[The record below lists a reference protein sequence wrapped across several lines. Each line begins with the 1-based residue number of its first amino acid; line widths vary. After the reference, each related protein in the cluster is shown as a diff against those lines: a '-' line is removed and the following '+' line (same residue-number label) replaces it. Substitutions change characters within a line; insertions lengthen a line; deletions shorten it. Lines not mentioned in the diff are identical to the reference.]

1 SKLADGT
8 KLTPLAPVILGLV
21 PRIFWQQDTNLVN
34 KLALLLNKSW
44 FTQDSWDKP
53 KNDWCRGRGFSM
65 VISKQRSVAF
75 CNKVMDTRLPQPAG
89 CGDKY
94 DVSSLCSRLLRRCI
108 PRNDAVTNGEGWHR
122 PWCDKILGTGPSM
135 TGGRGAGFVRLLRS
149 ARNDAE
155 RNNIAFKG
163 LDVVRQYA
171 ALLERRVQRGT
182 RARKALVVTRQAN
195 PLGRSMIEMLGV
207 LAIIAVLSVVGLD
220 GFSKAMRMYR
230 SAVQKE
236 TLEHLLANMVKIRNN
251 LNHEVKTFEN
261 ISYLFAAMGEL
272 PNGITFRDNRLYDK
286 SGNSFTVYFG
296 KNTWK
301 TPTGTASSF
310 EYHVRINWEQKDNS
324 TSPTAYDSC
333 INTLEVAKANSNE
346 VKTVTQFIGNSEAF
360 LSYDQS
366 NISWKNMTVTQMN
379 EVCKSCTAEKACS
392 LVLYIN
398 P

>member
-1 SKLADGT
+1 MK
-8 KLTPLAPVILGLV
+8 
-21 PRIFWQQDTNLVN
+21 N
-34 KLALLLNKSW
+34 KLFKGLSLSANPKHLIKGVFSAAQRVFAEFGAKNHTFENNKFRSNSIK
-44 FTQDSWDKP
+44 DS
-53 KNDWCRGRGFSM
+53 G
-65 VISKQRSVAF
+65 
-75 CNKVMDTRLPQPAG
+75 
-89 CGDKY
+89 
-94 DVSSLCSRLLRRCI
+94 LLRRCT
-108 PRNDAVTNGEGWHR
+108 PRNGVKKDDIDGKRDRILT
-122 PWCDKILGTGPSM
+122 KIT
-135 TGGRGAGFVRLLRS
+135 
-149 ARNDAE
+149 
-155 RNNIAFKG
+155 FKG
-163 LDVVRQYA
+163 LDVVRQCA

-182 RARKALVVTRQAN
+182 RARKALVVTRQTN

-272 PNGITFRDNRLYDK
+272 PNGITFKDNRLYDK

-346 VKTVTQFIGNSEAF
+346 IKTVTQFIGNSEAF

>member
-1 SKLADGT
+1 MLRVRGNNKPAGGT
-8 KLTPLAPVILGLV
+8 FPRFSASTFNVILRRYSLLEV
-21 PRIFWQQDTNLVN
+21 PRRRIHNAVAHAMSICV
-34 KLALLLNKSW
+34 AL
-44 FTQDSWDKP
+44 
-53 KNDWCRGRGFSM
+53 G
-65 VISKQRSVAF
+65 
-75 CNKVMDTRLPQPAG
+75 NKVMDTRLPQPVG
-89 CGDKY
+89 CSDKY
-94 DVSSLCSRLLRRCI
+94 DVPCWGSGLLRRCT
-108 PRNDAVTNGEGWHR
+108 PRNDVKKDDIDGKRDRILT
-122 PWCDKILGTGPSM
+122 KIT
-135 TGGRGAGFVRLLRS
+135 
-149 ARNDAE
+149 
-155 RNNIAFKG
+155 FKG

-171 ALLERRVQRGT
+171 LKLFETAESDVDKVVSSCEKNPSVRWRYMNFLRQRKTALD
-182 RARKALVVTRQAN
+182 A
-195 PLGRSMIEMLGV
+195 PLYAVSAGRSMIEMLGV

-346 VKTVTQFIGNSEAF
+346 IKTVTQFIGNSEAF

-392 LVLYIN
+392 LILYIN

>member
-1 SKLADGT
+1 
-8 KLTPLAPVILGLV
+8 
-21 PRIFWQQDTNLVN
+21 
-34 KLALLLNKSW
+34 
-44 FTQDSWDKP
+44 
-53 KNDWCRGRGFSM
+53 M
-65 VISKQRSVAF
+65 
-75 CNKVMDTRLPQPAG
+75 
-89 CGDKY
+89 
-94 DVSSLCSRLLRRCI
+94 LRC
-108 PRNDAVTNGEGWHR
+108 
-122 PWCDKILGTGPSM
+122 
-135 TGGRGAGFVRLLRS
+135 

-155 RNNIAFKG
+155 RNNITFNG
-163 LDVVRQYA
+163 LDVVRQCVSKFFKTAESGVDKVVSNCDKNPSSHWRYMNFLRQRKT
-171 ALLERRVQRGT
+171 ALDTPLYEFSLGRSLLPQCALDATGFLSDVYKRST
-182 RARKALVVTRQAN
+182 RAKKFLADDVQ
-195 PLGRSMIEMLGV
+195 GGKSMIEMLGV

-220 GFSKAMRMYR
+220 GFSKALRMYR

-272 PNGITFRDNRLYDK
+272 PNGITFRDSRLYDK

-346 VKTVTQFIGNSEAF
+346 IKTVTQFIGNSEAF

>member
-1 SKLADGT
+1 M
-8 KLTPLAPVILGLV
+8 
-21 PRIFWQQDTNLVN
+21 RE
-34 KLALLLNKSW
+34 
-44 FTQDSWDKP
+44 DSWDKP
-53 KNDWCRGRGFSM
+53 KNDWCWGLGVSLEA
-65 VISKQRSVAF
+65 SKQRSVAVG
-75 CNKVMDTRLPQPAG
+75 NKVMDTHLPQPAG

-94 DVSSLCSRLLRRCI
+94 DVSGWCWGRKLSAFCLSLKYPSPADKSAPSPAGGEGCGLLRRCT
-108 PRNDAVTNGEGWHR
+108 P
-122 PWCDKILGTGPSM
+122 
-135 TGGRGAGFVRLLRS
+135 
-149 ARNDAE
+149 RNDAE
-155 RNNIAFKG
+155 RNNIAFKA
-163 LDVVRQYA
+163 LDVVRQCASKFFKTAESGVDKVVSSCEKNPSVHWRYMNFLRQRKT
-171 ALLERRVQRGT
+171 ALDS
-182 RARKALVVTRQAN
+182 
-195 PLGRSMIEMLGV
+195 PLYEVSAGRSMIEMLGV

-272 PNGITFRDNRLYDK
+272 PNGITFKDNRLYDK

-366 NISWKNMTVTQMN
+366 NISWKNMTVAQMN